1 MSSIEKAKRIVAGLT
16 AEYRRKLRHHVDEC
30 LRAAIK
36 FDETRR
42 SEYFVEMK
50 SSIKKFMETL
60 EQLEKEV

>member
-1 MSSIEKAKRIVAGLT
+1 MSSIEKAKRIVARLT

-30 LRAAIK
+30 LMVAIK
-36 FDETRR
+36 FDENRR

-60 EQLEKEV
+60 EQLEKEF